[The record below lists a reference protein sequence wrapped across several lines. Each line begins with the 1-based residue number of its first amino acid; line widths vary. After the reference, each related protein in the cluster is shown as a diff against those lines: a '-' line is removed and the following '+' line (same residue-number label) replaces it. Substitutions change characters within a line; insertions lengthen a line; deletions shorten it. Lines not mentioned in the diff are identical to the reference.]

1 MQAKGGDPEVAGAKF
16 REIQESY
23 QVLTDEKAKAAYDAL
38 TEAKKARDQERETKL
53 NEMDK
58 KRKVAPPSSNPTP

>member
-1 MQAKGGDPEVAGAKF
+1 MAGAKF

-38 TEAKKARDQERETKL
+38 QEAKKEREVKL

-58 KRKVAPPSSNPTP
+58 KRKVAPPSRPPPHTSQRT